1 MHISNKDA
9 YRVKGWPK
17 AIPFFLSAFLLLT
30 SCSEDDGTTD
40 EYADWQS
47 RNETFFAERYATA
60 KANSDGTWRT
70 YLNWTLDGQQP
81 YPSGKGSITYKSTD
95 YIAVQ
100 VLKSG
105 TGTESPLITDSVRVH
120 YRGRLIPTTS
130 HSEGYVFDQS
140 YKGTLDTKTAL
151 PKGFYANQ
159 VIDGWTTALLK
170 MHIGDTWRIYVPA
183 ALGYGSVPK
192 TGIPAYST
200 LVFDITLNSF
210 YRKTASSSK
219 KTKK

>member
-9 YRVKGWPK
+9 YRVKGWLK

-140 YKGTLDTKTAL
+140 YKGTLDNRPHSLKVSMPTK
-151 PKGFYANQ
+151 
-159 VIDGWTTALLK
+159 
-170 MHIGDTWRIYVPA
+170 
-183 ALGYGSVPK
+183 
-192 TGIPAYST
+192 
-200 LVFDITLNSF
+200 
-210 YRKTASSSK
+210 
-219 KTKK
+219 